1 MRMIIGLLARA
12 LLINHKQPTV
22 CGFIFRRI
30 KEIDR
35 DNAGIYIIIPANDFG
50 DILGQASSLIK

>member
-1 MRMIIGLLARA
+1 MRPIIELLART

-22 CGFIFRRI
+22 CGFIFRRV

-35 DNAGIYIIIPANDFG
+35 DNAGIYIVISANDFG
-50 DILGQASSLIK
+50 DIPSQASSLIK